1 MRTSKLAEQMS
12 SQKYGK
18 SYFADPN
25 DGEVLWQPKEEAV
38 RIEKMMIDL
47 EKVRTEQKTPK
58 NNVLR
63 SWARYQIGKPGC
75 SNFL

>member
-47 EKVRTEQKTPK
+47 EKV
-58 NNVLR
+58 
-63 SWARYQIGKPGC
+63 
-75 SNFL
+75 